1 MSLRNSYIAA
11 PMIGRNIFQNFE
23 ENNHS
28 LWIGEA
34 EVLPT
39 GLMRGEELLMCVR
52 EVGDKLTDTVNE
64 LPRKNLRVMTLTI
77 KT

>member
-1 MSLRNSYIAA
+1 
-11 PMIGRNIFQNFE
+11 MIGRNIFQNFE

-52 EVGDKLTDTVNE
+52 EVGDKLTDSLESNDI
-64 LPRKNLRVMTLTI
+64 NN
-77 KT
+77 